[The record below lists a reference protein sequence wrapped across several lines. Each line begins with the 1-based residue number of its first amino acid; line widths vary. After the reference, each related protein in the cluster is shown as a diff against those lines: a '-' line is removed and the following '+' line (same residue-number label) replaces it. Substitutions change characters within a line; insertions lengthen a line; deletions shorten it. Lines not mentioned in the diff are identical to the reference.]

1 MARNEATQCEDLR
14 QRVLSVEPFTDGG
27 LSAEFAPA
35 GDVRSIDPDPITDRL
50 IQKIRR
56 VGHISFAREG
66 HLVIWRATSAG
77 LPERGTLTA

>member
-1 MARNEATQCEDLR
+1 MARNEATQSDDPR
-14 QRVLSVEPFTDGG
+14 QRELSVTPFIDGG
-27 LSAEFAPA
+27 LSAEFAPV
-35 GDVRSIDPDPITDRL
+35 GDVRGVDADPVADRL
-50 IQKIRR
+50 IQKLHR